1 VSESRRPSPGH
12 AATLLVLLMLVLM
25 TCAAVYVVV
34 ARIGQG
40 PPTLGPLRDDPGDEA
55 ATMLRSQQLTVLLLT
70 ILLISALLLL
80 LYVLGAYLL
89 LRVGRIIARE
99 RLGGRPT
106 KYVDAWG
113 SYRLTPEQIAR
124 ATAEEP
130 PAGGAG
136 PQAGGPPPGTP
147 PA

>member
-1 VSESRRPSPGH
+1 MSESRRPSPGH

-40 PPTLGPLRDDPGDEA
+40 PPALGPLRDDPGDEA
-55 ATMLRSQQLTVLLLT
+55 AIMLRTQQLTVLLT
-70 ILLISALLLL
+70 ILLISALLILL
-80 LYVLGAYLL
+80 FVLGAYLL

-106 KYVDAWG
+106 TYVDAWG

-136 PQAGGPPPGTP
+136 PQAGGPPAGTP